1 MCMFIGIESL
11 AANALIEII
20 NKTNRREV
28 DFASLVKYGMKIVK
42 LIQEQTGEEAI
53 LLLSKKYQMNMID
66 DYSDFFEMKI
76 NANGYDVF
84 KLRDDITAE
93 DLSEYFRWTMSIRVI
108 RAFMSEEAIM
118 ELGVVA

>member
-1 MCMFIGIESL
+1 MFIGIESL